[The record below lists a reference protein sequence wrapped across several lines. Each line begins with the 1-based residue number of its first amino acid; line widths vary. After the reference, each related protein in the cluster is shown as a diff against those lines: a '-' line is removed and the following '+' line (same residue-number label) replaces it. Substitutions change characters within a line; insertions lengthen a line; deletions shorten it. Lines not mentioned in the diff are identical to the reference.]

1 MWNLRIKF
9 FIQFAVIVSLLLV
22 LASCSNRPKGVLN
35 QEDMANIL
43 TDMHKLDGTLV
54 ERGVMFS
61 NDSTKM
67 KYYNFVFAKYS
78 ISKANFDS
86 SLVWY
91 TKNPQE
97 FNNIYNKVL
106 INLTLQEK
114 EVKSGKYHFIDS
126 VELAKIKREIWNKRT
141 KYVLTKDST
150 RTRLN
155 FEFTNT
161 KFTNNEFSY
170 GDVLILRF
178 LLRIAPEDSSTNQRV
193 NLRINYN
200 NGKVDKIFAKAY
212 HDSILRRYTIKLPA
226 FKKLK
231 IKSISGEL
239 LWSKKY
245 NGNLNAMV
253 DSISLIRKFNP
264 VQQDSLRKLVE
275 KLEPKRK
282 VITKK
287 GKVVQLQQVK
297 KVMQKPQP
305 TLK

>member
-9 FIQFAVIVSLLLV
+9 FSQFAVIVSLLLV

-43 TDMHKLDGTLV
+43 TDMHKLDGALV
-54 ERGVMFS
+54 ERGIMFS

-67 KYYNFVFAKYS
+67 KYYNFVFAKYN

-106 INLTLQEK
+106 LNLSLQEK

-126 VELAKIKREIWNKRT
+126 VELAKVKSEIWKKRT
-141 KYVLTKDST
+141 KYALTKDST
-150 RTRLN
+150 RTRLE
-155 FEFTNT
+155 FEVVDP
-161 KFTNNEFSY
+161 SLLY
-170 GDVLILRF
+170 GDVFILHF
-178 LLRIAPEDSSTNQRV
+178 LLRIAPEDSCTKQHIA
-193 NLRINYN
+193 LRLNYQ
-200 NGKVDKIFAKAY
+200 NGKVDSAFAVAH
-212 HDSILRRYTIKLPA
+212 HDSLLRRYTIKLPA
-226 FKKLK
+226 TRKLK

-239 LWSKKY
+239 LGSKIYK
-245 NGNLNAMV
+245 GKLHATL

-264 VQQDSLRKLVE
+264 IHQDSLRKLVQ

-282 VITKK
+282 VLPKK
-287 GKVVQLQQVK
+287 GKIAPLKQIK
-297 KVMQKPQP
+297 KVMQKPP
-305 TLK
+305 PSVK

>member
-1 MWNLRIKF
+1 MWNLPIKF
-9 FIQFAVIVSLLLV
+9 FSQFALIVGLLLV

-43 TDMHKLDGTLV
+43 TDMQKLDGALV
-54 ERGVMFS
+54 ERGIMFS

-67 KYYNFVFAKYS
+67 KYYNFVFAKYN

-106 INLTLQEK
+106 LNLSLQEK

-126 VELAKIKREIWNKRT
+126 VELAKVKSEIWKKRT
-141 KYVLTKDST
+141 KYALTKDST
-150 RTRLN
+150 RTRLE
-155 FEFTNT
+155 FEVVDP
-161 KFTNNEFSY
+161 SLLY
-170 GDVLILRF
+170 GDVFILHF
-178 LLRIAPEDSSTNQRV
+178 LLRIAPEDSCTKQHIA
-193 NLRINYN
+193 LRLNYQ
-200 NGKVDKIFAKAY
+200 NGKVDSAFAVAH
-212 HDSILRRYTIKLPA
+212 HDSLLRRYTIKLPA
-226 FKKLK
+226 TRKLK

-239 LWSKKY
+239 LGSKIYK
-245 NGNLNAMV
+245 GKLHATL

-264 VQQDSLRKLVE
+264 IHQDSLRKLVQ

-282 VITKK
+282 VLPKK
-287 GKVVQLQQVK
+287 GKIAPLKQIK

-305 TLK
+305 SVK

>member
-9 FIQFAVIVSLLLV
+9 FSQFAVIVSLLLV

-43 TDMHKLDGTLV
+43 TDMHKLDGALV
-54 ERGVMFS
+54 ERGIMFS

-67 KYYNFVFAKYS
+67 KYYNFVFAKYN

-106 INLTLQEK
+106 LNLSLQEK

-126 VELAKIKREIWNKRT
+126 VELAKVKSEIWKKRT
-141 KYVLTKDST
+141 KYALTKDST
-150 RTRLN
+150 RTRLE
-155 FEFTNT
+155 FEVVDP
-161 KFTNNEFSY
+161 SLLY
-170 GDVLILRF
+170 GDVFILHF
-178 LLRIAPEDSSTNQRV
+178 LLRIAPEDSCTKQHIA
-193 NLRINYN
+193 LRLNYQ
-200 NGKVDKIFAKAY
+200 NGKVDRAFAVAH
-212 HDSILRRYTIKLPA
+212 HDSLLRRYTIKLPA
-226 FKKLK
+226 TRKLK

-239 LWSKKY
+239 LGSKIYK
-245 NGNLNAMV
+245 GKLHATL

-264 VQQDSLRKLVE
+264 IHQDSLRKLVQ

-282 VITKK
+282 VLPKK
-287 GKVVQLQQVK
+287 GKIAPLKQIK

-305 TLK
+305 SVK

>member
-1 MWNLRIKF
+1 MWNLPIKF
-9 FIQFAVIVSLLLV
+9 FSQFALIVGLLLV

-43 TDMHKLDGTLV
+43 TDMHKLDGALV
-54 ERGVMFS
+54 ERGIMFS

-67 KYYNFVFAKYS
+67 KYYNFVFAKYN

-97 FNNIYNKVL
+97 FNNIYNKFL
-106 INLTLQEK
+106 LNLSLQEK

-126 VELAKIKREIWNKRT
+126 VELAKVKSEIWKKRT
-141 KYVLTKDST
+141 KYALTKDST
-150 RTRLN
+150 RTRLE
-155 FEFTNT
+155 FEVVDP
-161 KFTNNEFSY
+161 SLLY
-170 GDVLILRF
+170 GDVFILHF
-178 LLRIAPEDSSTNQRV
+178 LLRIAPEDSCTKQHIA
-193 NLRINYN
+193 LRLNYQ
-200 NGKVDKIFAKAY
+200 NGKVDSAFAVAH
-212 HDSILRRYTIKLPA
+212 HDSLLRRYTIKLPA
-226 FKKLK
+226 TRKLK

-239 LWSKKY
+239 LGSKIYK
-245 NGNLNAMV
+245 GKLHATL

-264 VQQDSLRKLVE
+264 IHQDSLRKLVQ

-282 VITKK
+282 VLPKK
-287 GKVVQLQQVK
+287 GKIAPLKQIK

-305 TLK
+305 SVK

>member
-1 MWNLRIKF
+1 
-9 FIQFAVIVSLLLV
+9 
-22 LASCSNRPKGVLN
+22 
-35 QEDMANIL
+35 
-43 TDMHKLDGTLV
+43 MHKLDGTLV

-297 KVMQKPQP
+297 KVSQKPQSTP
-305 TLK
+305 K

>member
-9 FIQFAVIVSLLLV
+9 FSQFAVIVSLLLV

-43 TDMHKLDGTLV
+43 TDMHKLDGALV
-54 ERGVMFS
+54 ERGIMFS

-106 INLTLQEK
+106 LNLSLQEK

-126 VELAKIKREIWNKRT
+126 VELAKVKSELWRRRNK
-141 KYVLTKDST
+141 YELTKDST
-150 RTRLN
+150 RTKLD
-155 FEFTNT
+155 FEVVDP
-161 KFTNNEFSY
+161 SLLY
-170 GDVLILRF
+170 GDVYILRF
-178 LLRIAPEDSSTNQRV
+178 LLRIAPEDSCTKQHIV
-193 NLRINYN
+193 LRLNYR
-200 NGKVDKIFAKAY
+200 NGKVDSAFAVAH
-212 HDSILRRYTIKLPA
+212 HDSLLRRYTIKLPA
-226 FKKLK
+226 TRKLK

-239 LWSKKY
+239 LGSKAYK
-245 NGNLNAMV
+245 GKLHATV
-253 DSISLIRKFNP
+253 DSISFIRKFNP
-264 VQQDSLRKLVE
+264 VHQDSLRKLVE
-275 KLEPKRK
+275 KLEPKSK
-282 VITKK
+282 VIPQ
-287 GKVVQLQQVK
+287 KVKPVPLQQIK

>member
-43 TDMHKLDGTLV
+43 TDMHKLDGALV
-54 ERGVMFS
+54 ERGIMFS

-106 INLTLQEK
+106 LNLSLQEK

-126 VELAKIKREIWNKRT
+126 VELAKVKSELWRRRNK
-141 KYVLTKDST
+141 YELTKDST
-150 RTRLN
+150 RTKLD
-155 FEFTNT
+155 FEVVDP
-161 KFTNNEFSY
+161 SLLY
-170 GDVLILRF
+170 GDVYILRF
-178 LLRIAPEDSSTNQRV
+178 LLRIAPEDSCTKQHIA
-193 NLRINYN
+193 LRLNYQ
-200 NGKVDKIFAKAY
+200 NGKVDSAFAVAH
-212 HDSILRRYTIKLPA
+212 HDSLLRRYTIKLPA
-226 FKKLK
+226 TRKLK

-239 LWSKKY
+239 LGSKIYK
-245 NGNLNAMV
+245 GKLHATL

-264 VQQDSLRKLVE
+264 IHQDSLRKLVQ

-282 VITKK
+282 VLPKK
-287 GKVVQLQQVK
+287 GKIAPLKQIK

-305 TLK
+305 SVK

>member
-9 FIQFAVIVSLLLV
+9 FSQFAVIVSLILV

-35 QEDMANIL
+35 QEDMTNIL
-43 TDMHKLDGTLV
+43 TDMHKLDGALV
-54 ERGVMFS
+54 DRGIMFS

-67 KYYNFVFAKYS
+67 KYYNFIFAKYKITKS
-78 ISKANFDS
+78 NFDS

-126 VELAKIKREIWNKRT
+126 VELAKVKSELWRRRNK
-141 KYVLTKDST
+141 YALTKDST
-150 RTRLN
+150 RTKLD
-155 FEFTNT
+155 FEVVDP
-161 KFTNNEFSY
+161 SLLY
-170 GDVLILRF
+170 GDVYVLRF
-178 LLRIAPEDSSTNQRV
+178 LLRIAPEDSCTKQHIA
-193 NLRINYN
+193 LRLNYQ
-200 NGKVDKIFAKAY
+200 NGKVDSAFTVTH
-212 HDSILRRYTIKLPA
+212 HDSLLRRYTIKLPA
-226 FKKLK
+226 TRKLK

-239 LWSKKY
+239 LGSKAYK
-245 NGNLNAMV
+245 GKLHATV

-264 VQQDSLRKLVE
+264 VFQDSLRKLVE

-282 VITKK
+282 VIPKK
-287 GKVVQLQQVK
+287 GKVIPLQQVK
-297 KVMQKPQP
+297 KVMQKQQSRP
-305 TLK
+305 K

>member
-9 FIQFAVIVSLLLV
+9 FSQFALIASLLLV

-43 TDMHKLDGTLV
+43 TDMHKLDGALV
-54 ERGVMFS
+54 ERGIMFS

-91 TKNPQE
+91 TKNPQK

-106 INLTLQEK
+106 LNLSLQEK

-126 VELAKIKREIWNKRT
+126 VELAKAKSEIWKKRT
-141 KYVLTKDST
+141 KYSLTKDST
-150 RTRLN
+150 RTRLD
-155 FEFTNT
+155 FEVFDP
-161 KFTNNEFSY
+161 SLLY
-170 GDVLILRF
+170 GDVFILRF
-178 LLRIAPEDSSTNQRV
+178 LLRIAPEDSCTKQHIA
-193 NLRINYN
+193 LRLNYQ
-200 NGKVDKIFAKAY
+200 NGKVDSAFAVA
-212 HDSILRRYTIKLPA
+212 HNDSLLRRYTIKLPA
-226 FKKLK
+226 TRKLK

-239 LWSKKY
+239 LGSKAYK
-245 NGNLNAMV
+245 GKLHATV

-264 VQQDSLRKLVE
+264 VHQDSLRKLVE

-287 GKVVQLQQVK
+287 GKVVQQQQVK
-297 KVMQKPQP
+297 KAVQTPQP
-305 TLK
+305 AIK